1 MQKYLSHDLLQHGG
15 SFHFLN
21 LPATCVGGTAN
32 TNPSIF
38 IDGEDLLLNIRKVQY
53 MLYHSEFS
61 QKFLVHCS
69 PLAYLNPENDITLT
83 TTNYLCKLDSNTLTL
98 EAFEKVD
105 TSKLDVKPL
114 WEFVG
119 LEDARI
125 VKWDNKLFL
134 CGVRRDTTT
143 NGVGRMEMSEI
154 VDGQE
159 VNRTRIEPPAP
170 SYCEKNWMPV
180 IDMPYHFVKWSN
192 PTEVVKVNLE
202 NKSSETVFISKETL
216 ELPRDIRG
224 GSQVVPYKDYR
235 IALTHEVDLWHNEQ
249 GKKDAHYYH
258 RFIVWDKDWNIV
270 ATSDAFKIFGANI
283 EFSCGMAVQEDNL
296 LITMGFQD
304 SSAFIVKMP
313 CAYFESLVGLSNDV
327 QEYQVKAS
335 PKALERFAESP
346 ELAENN
352 YALANF
358 YFNQGLW
365 SSALSFYL
373 RSAELFHLNKQS
385 DNAYQCLL
393 RIVECIAK
401 EGNRKVAEKSILM
414 NVITYMPDVAYGLL
428 KLSQYFESVQSW
440 QESNLYATLALSK
453 KNKKDDDYYLY
464 LFQLAVSLWWIGD
477 GKQARVLLFELA
489 ENYSH
494 LMDEEFKALLQK
506 NITSLGSSSDPFL
519 PYTPLNY
526 SSMMYH
532 FEGLEDVKRNYSQTY
547 QDLFVLSMLKG
558 KKKGTYLEI
567 GAADPFFGSNTA
579 LLETQFE
586 WKGTSIE
593 ILEHEVKKF
602 AGSRKNPIVLHD
614 ATTIDYADFLTQH
627 QYPKDID
634 YLQVDCEPPSV
645 TYDILTKIPFDKHR
659 FAVITFEHDYYADLT
674 KLYREKSREFLTEK
688 GYVLVGSNIS
698 PNDNCP
704 YEDWWV
710 HPELVDSD
718 VINIFASKTD
728 CTKNAQKY
736 MFGHFMPSSD
746 VIKEN

>member
-21 LPATCVGGTAN
+21 LPSSCLGGTAN

-38 IDGEDLLLNIRKVQY
+38 TDGEDLFLNIRKVQY

-61 QKFLVHCS
+61 QKFFVHCS

-83 TTNYLCKLDSNTLTL
+83 TTNYLCKLDPNTFTI
-98 EAFEKVD
+98 ESFEKVD
-105 TSKLDVKPL
+105 TSELDVKPL

-154 VDGQE
+154 VDGRE
-159 VNRTRIEPPAP
+159 VKRTRIEPPTP

-180 IDMPYHFVKWSN
+180 IDMPYHFVKWTN
-192 PTEVVKVNLE
+192 PTEVVKVNVE
-202 NKSSETVFISKETL
+202 DNSSKTVFLSEKTL
-216 ELPRDIRG
+216 DFPRDIRG
-224 GSQVVPYKDYR
+224 GSQVIPYKDYR
-235 IALTHEVDLWHNEQ
+235 IALTHEVDLWYNEQ
-249 GKKDAHYYH
+249 GKKDAQYYH
-258 RFIVWDKDWNIV
+258 RFIVWDKEWNIV
-270 ATSDAFKIFGANI
+270 GTSEEFKIFGANI
-283 EFSCGMAVQEDNL
+283 EFSCGITTQDDNV
-296 LITMGFQD
+296 LITIGFQD
-304 SSAFIVKMP
+304 STAFLVKIP
-313 CAYFESLVGLSNDV
+313 NTYFENLVGLSTDKV
-327 QEYQVKAS
+327 ELLTKAS
-335 PKALERFAESP
+335 PKILECFAKSPESP
-346 ELAENN
+346 ENN
-352 YALANF
+352 YTLANF

-365 SSALSFYL
+365 SSAMSFYL
-373 RSAELFHLNKQS
+373 RGAELFHLEKKHN
-385 DNAYQCLL
+385 NAYECLL
-393 RIVECIAK
+393 KIAECISK

-414 NVITYMPDVAYGLL
+414 NAISYLPDAAYAFL
-428 KLSQYFESVQSW
+428 KLSQYFESVENW

-453 KNKKDDDYYLY
+453 KNKKDPDYYMY
-464 LFQLAVSLWWIGD
+464 LFQLAVSLWWVGD
-477 GKQARVLLFELA
+477 GKQSRALMFELA
-489 ENYSH
+489 ENYSRF
-494 LMDEEFKALLQK
+494 MDKDFKALLQK

-519 PYTPLNY
+519 PYTPLSY
-526 SSMMYH
+526 PSMRYH
-532 FEGLEDVKRNYSQTY
+532 FEGLENIKKNYSQTY

-558 KKKGTYLEI
+558 KKEGVYLEI
-567 GAADPFFGSNTA
+567 GAADPFYGSNTA

-586 WKGTSIE
+586 WKGVSIE

-602 AGSRKNPIVLHD
+602 TQNRKNPIVLHD
-614 ATTIDYADFLTQH
+614 ATTIDYADFLIQH

-645 TYDILTKIPFDKHR
+645 TYEILTKIPFDKHR

-674 KLYREKSREFLTEK
+674 KLYREKSREFLTAK
-688 GYVLVGSNIS
+688 GYLLVGSNIS

-710 HPELVDSD
+710 HPDLVDSD
-718 VINIFASKTD
+718 VIELFLSKTD
-728 CTKNAQKY
+728 CTKHAQKY
-736 MFGHFMPSSD
+736 MFGEFS
-746 VIKEN
+746 

>member
-1 MQKYLSHDLLQHGG
+1 MKNFLSHDLLQHGG

-98 EAFEKVD
+98 ESFEKVD

-159 VNRTRIEPPAP
+159 VNRTRIEPPAQ

-216 ELPRDIRG
+216 ELPRDVRG

-313 CAYFESLVGLSNDV
+313 CAYFENLVGLSNDV

-352 YALANF
+352 YSLANF
-358 YFNQGLW
+358 YFNQELW

-453 KNKKDDDYYLY
+453 KNKKDDVKEEQN
-464 LFQLAVSLWWIGD
+464 FQD
-477 GKQARVLLFELA
+477 KQA
-489 ENYSH
+489 
-494 LMDEEFKALLQK
+494 K
-506 NITSLGSSSDPFL
+506 NHKE
-519 PYTPLNY
+519 Y
-526 SSMMYH
+526 
-532 FEGLEDVKRNYSQTY
+532 
-547 QDLFVLSMLKG
+547 
-558 KKKGTYLEI
+558 
-567 GAADPFFGSNTA
+567 FF
-579 LLETQFE
+579 
-586 WKGTSIE
+586 
-593 ILEHEVKKF
+593 
-602 AGSRKNPIVLHD
+602 D
-614 ATTIDYADFLTQH
+614 
-627 QYPKDID
+627 
-634 YLQVDCEPPSV
+634 
-645 TYDILTKIPFDKHR
+645 
-659 FAVITFEHDYYADLT
+659 
-674 KLYREKSREFLTEK
+674 
-688 GYVLVGSNIS
+688 
-698 PNDNCP
+698 
-704 YEDWWV
+704 
-710 HPELVDSD
+710 
-718 VINIFASKTD
+718 
-728 CTKNAQKY
+728 
-736 MFGHFMPSSD
+736 
-746 VIKEN
+746 

>member
-1 MQKYLSHDLLQHGG
+1 MKKFLSHDLLQHGA

-98 EAFEKVD
+98 ESFEKVD

-159 VNRTRIEPPAP
+159 VNRTRIEPPAQ

-192 PTEVVKVNLE
+192 PTEVVKVNIE

-224 GSQVVPYKDYR
+224 GSQVIPYKNYR
-235 IALTHEVDLWHNEQ
+235 IALTHEVDLWKNEQ
-249 GKKDAHYYH
+249 GKKDAQYYH
-258 RFIVWDKDWNIV
+258 RFIVWDKEWNVV

-283 EFSCGMAVQEDNL
+283 EFSCGMAVQEGNL
-296 LITMGFQD
+296 LITMGFHD

-313 CAYFESLVGLSNDV
+313 CTYFESLVGLSNDV
-327 QEYQVKAS
+327 KKHNSRNS

-428 KLSQYFESVQSW
+428 KLSQYFESIQSW

-532 FEGLEDVKRNYSQTY
+532 FEGLENVKRNYSQTY
-547 QDLFVLSMLKG
+547 QDLFVLSMP
-558 KKKGTYLEI
+558 
-567 GAADPFFGSNTA
+567 AAPVVQGDVHNT
-579 LLETQFE
+579 QR
-586 WKGTSIE
+586 GR
-593 ILEHEVKKF
+593 HE
-602 AGSRKNPIVLHD
+602 
-614 ATTIDYADFLTQH
+614 
-627 QYPKDID
+627 
-634 YLQVDCEPPSV
+634 
-645 TYDILTKIPFDKHR
+645 
-659 FAVITFEHDYYADLT
+659 
-674 KLYREKSREFLTEK
+674 
-688 GYVLVGSNIS
+688 
-698 PNDNCP
+698 
-704 YEDWWV
+704 
-710 HPELVDSD
+710 
-718 VINIFASKTD
+718 
-728 CTKNAQKY
+728 
-736 MFGHFMPSSD
+736 
-746 VIKEN
+746 

>member
-21 LPATCVGGTAN
+21 LPSTCIGGTAN

-38 IDGEDLLLNIRKVQY
+38 IDGEDVLLNIRKVQY

-61 QKFLVHCS
+61 QKFLVHCC
-69 PLAYLNPENDITLT
+69 PLAYLNPEDDITLT
-83 TTNYLCKLDSNTLTL
+83 TTNYLCKLDSNTLTI
-98 EAFEKVD
+98 ESFEKVD

-154 VDGQE
+154 LDGKE
-159 VNRTRIEPPAP
+159 VKRTRIEPPTE
-170 SYCEKNWMPV
+170 SYCEKNWMPIV
-180 IDMPYHFVKWSN
+180 DMPYHFVKWSN
-192 PTEVVKVNLE
+192 PTEVVKVDLDN
-202 NKSSETVFISKETL
+202 NSSKTVFISDKTL

-224 GSQVVPYKDYR
+224 GSQVIPYKNYR
-235 IALTHEVDLWHNEQ
+235 IALTHEVDLWYNEQ

-258 RFIVWDKDWNIV
+258 RFIVWDKEWNIV
-270 ATSDAFKIFGANI
+270 NVSDAFKIFGANI
-283 EFSCGMAVQEDNL
+283 EFSCGMALQEDNL

-304 SSAFIVKMP
+304 STAFVVKMP
-313 CAYFESLVGLSNDV
+313 CMYFESLVGLSDKGDLFTI
-327 QEYQVKAS
+327 KAT
-335 PKALERFAESP
+335 PKALEKFAENP
-346 ELAENN
+346 ELANSN

-358 YFNQGLW
+358 YFNQSLW
-365 SSALSFYL
+365 SSAVSFYL
-373 RSAELFHLNKQS
+373 RSAELYHLNGNK
-385 DNAYQCLL
+385 DNAY
-393 RIVECIAK
+393 ECILKIAECISK
-401 EGNRKVAEKSILM
+401 EGRRKHAEKSILM
-414 NVITYMPDVAYGLL
+414 DAISYRPDVAYGFL
-428 KLSQYFESVQSW
+428 KLSQYFESTQNW
-440 QESNLYATLALSK
+440 QESNVYATLALNK
-453 KNKKDDDYYLY
+453 KNKKDPDYYMY
-464 LFQLAVSLWWIGD
+464 LFQVAVSLWWVGD
-477 GKQARVLLFELA
+477 GKHSRELMFELA

-494 LMDEEFKALLQK
+494 LMDDDFKALLQK

-526 SSMMYH
+526 PSMMYH
-532 FEGLEDVKRNYSQTY
+532 FEGLENVKRNHSQTY

-586 WKGTSIE
+586 WEGVSIE
-593 ILEHEVKKF
+593 ILEREVKKF
-602 AGSRKNPIVLHD
+602 AESRKNPIILHD
-614 ATTIDYADFLTQH
+614 ATTIDYSKLLAQH
-627 QYPKDID
+627 SYPKDID
-634 YLQVDCEPPSV
+634 YLQVDCEPPSI
-645 TYDILTKIPFDKHR
+645 TYEILTKIPFDDYR

-674 KLYREKSREFLTEK
+674 KLYREKSREFLKEK

-718 VINIFASKTD
+718 VITLFLPKDD
-728 CTKNAQKY
+728 CTKHAQKY
-736 MFGHFMPSSD
+736 MFGEFSPA
-746 VIKEN
+746 